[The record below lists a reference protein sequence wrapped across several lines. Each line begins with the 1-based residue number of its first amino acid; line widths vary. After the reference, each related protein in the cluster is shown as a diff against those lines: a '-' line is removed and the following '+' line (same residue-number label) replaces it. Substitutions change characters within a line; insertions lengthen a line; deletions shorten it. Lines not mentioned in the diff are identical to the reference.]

1 MRSRLVTIYI
11 MMCSPLALMAQIGDY
26 RNGLAIGFNGGYV
39 LSNIGFNPNV
49 SQTFHNGMSGGLTI
63 RYVSEKYFKTICSIQ
78 GEINFTQAG
87 WKENIVDVN
96 KNKVINP
103 ITGQNEAYQRTI
115 NYLQIPIF
123 AHLAWGREQK
133 GVNFFVQAGPQV
145 GLYLNESTSTNF
157 NLEQR
162 NTEDRANNIVAQDTM
177 AVEKKIDYGIAAGLG
192 LEYSIPKVGH
202 FMLEGRYYYGL
213 GDIFRN
219 TKRDYFGKSNIG
231 NIIIKLTYLFDI
243 TKTKI

>member
-11 MMCSPLALMAQIGDY
+11 MMCSPLALLAQIGDY

-157 NLEQR
+157 NHRRQR
-162 NTEDRANNIVAQDTM
+162 QQHRGARHHGRRKKDRLRHRCRTGPGVLHPESWPLHARRALLLRT
-177 AVEKKIDYGIAAGLG
+177 GRHL
-192 LEYSIPKVGH
+192 PKYKAR
-202 FMLEGRYYYGL
+202 L
-213 GDIFRN
+213 FRQ
-219 TKRDYFGKSNIG
+219 
-231 NIIIKLTYLFDI
+231 IKHR
-243 TKTKI
+243 

>member
-1 MRSRLVTIYI
+1 M
-11 MMCSPLALMAQIGDY
+11 
-26 RNGLAIGFNGGYV
+26 
-39 LSNIGFNPNV
+39 
-49 SQTFHNGMSGGLTI
+49 
-63 RYVSEKYFKTICSIQ
+63 
-78 GEINFTQAG
+78 
-87 WKENIVDVN
+87 
-96 KNKVINP
+96 
-103 ITGQNEAYQRTI
+103 
-115 NYLQIPIF
+115 
-123 AHLAWGREQK
+123 AWGREQK